1 MSYQW
6 ALLEKIII
14 VLATF
19 EELTRQISSSSSSAA
34 EVIPSVTVLKRL
46 LARENEGDTGI
57 KTMKTTLLEA
67 AQKRFKNIENEP
79 LYAVATLLDPR
90 FKDRYFTGADSNK
103 HAKDALTQDV
113 EKMVAALLSR
123 TRPEGAETVPEKAP
137 RLEAQ
142 PDSSS
147 SRKSSLKGLF
157 EEILQEH
164 DEERGASS
172 TQVQNQIQTYWTE
185 QTVPRS
191 DSPFQYWGV
200 NQIRFPTLAA
210 TAAKFLCAPCTSVD
224 SERLF
229 SVASNII
236 DARRNRLGGE
246 RAAMLIFLKK
256 NLPFLLKL

>member
-1 MSYQW
+1 M
-6 ALLEKIII
+6 E
-14 VLATF
+14 
-19 EELTRQISSSSSSAA
+19 
-34 EVIPSVTVLKRL
+34 
-46 LARENEGDTGI
+46 
-57 KTMKTTLLEA
+57 
-67 AQKRFKNIENEP
+67 
-79 LYAVATLLDPR
+79 
-90 FKDRYFTGADSNK
+90 
-103 HAKDALTQDV
+103 
-113 EKMVAALLSR
+113 AALLSR
-123 TRPEGAETVPEKAP
+123 TTPKGAETVPENPHKAP

-172 TQVQNQIQTYWTE
+172 TSTQVQNQIQTYLTE

-246 RAAMLIFLKK
+246 RAEMLIFLKK
-256 NLPFLLKL
+256 NLPLLLKL